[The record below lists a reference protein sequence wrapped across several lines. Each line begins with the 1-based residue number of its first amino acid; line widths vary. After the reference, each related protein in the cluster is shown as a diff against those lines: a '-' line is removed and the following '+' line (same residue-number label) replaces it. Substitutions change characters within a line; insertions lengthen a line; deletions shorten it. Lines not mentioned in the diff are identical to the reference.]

1 VFDSS
6 FSANV
11 ILAKARAM
19 YGKSLKAKDYTNL
32 LNCHSI
38 SEIASYLKNNTGY
51 ASVLSEVNEATIHR
65 GHLEMLL
72 RRKLFNDYASLVR
85 YDRTVGMKMS
95 KYLIQRAEIE
105 LIISCIRHLVAGRAS
120 QLIFSMLMLFSS
132 QANLNLALISKSKTY
147 AQLLDALKHTM
158 YHDIL
163 IRFPQ
168 NEDGKIRLT
177 EIETALYEMLTKT
190 VYQMIRSLKGS
201 AQVELKNLYG
211 TLVDVQNVTR
221 ILRLKRYF
229 SAEPDFIRNNL
240 LPYANIIPANV
251 MERMIYAP
259 DADAVMD
266 IFLSTA
272 VGRRLPKSQ
281 LAFEYDLHQRV
292 PYFTARRHIHYSI
305 HPAVVL
311 MSYIFIMDIELDDI
325 INIIEGIRYGLQ
337 PEEIKPMLV
346 LANY

>member
-1 VFDSS
+1 
-6 FSANV
+6 
-11 ILAKARAM
+11 
-19 YGKSLKAKDYTNL
+19 
-32 LNCHSI
+32 
-38 SEIASYLKNNTGY
+38 
-51 ASVLSEVNEATIHR
+51 
-65 GHLEMLL
+65 
-72 RRKLFNDYASLVR
+72 
-85 YDRTVGMKMS
+85 
-95 KYLIQRAEIE
+95 
-105 LIISCIRHLVAGRAS
+105 
-120 QLIFSMLMLFSS
+120 
-132 QANLNLALISKSKTY
+132 
-147 AQLLDALKHTM
+147 
-158 YHDIL
+158 
-163 IRFPQ
+163 
-168 NEDGKIRLT
+168 
-177 EIETALYEMLTKT
+177 MLTKT